1 MFDHVQVRVRDL
13 EASRGFYD
21 AVMRVLGHGVVFECE
36 DVVIGY
42 GTDPHNMFEIRQSGP
57 DSALSASVHIAFVA
71 NDEATVNEFHDVAL
85 LHGGTCN
92 GEPGLRPHYED
103 GYYAAF
109 VLDPDGHN
117 LEAVFSLL
125 SSRP

>member
-13 EASRGFYD
+13 ALSRAFY
-21 AVMRVLGHGVVFECE
+21 APLMAVLGHGVVFEVE

-42 GTDPHNMFEIRQSGP
+42 GPDPHTMFEIRQSGP
-57 DSALSASVHIAFVA
+57 DAPLSASVHVAFVA
-71 NDEATVNEFHDVAL
+71 KDEATVKELHQVAIQ
-85 LHGGTCN
+85 HGGTCN
-92 GEPGLRPHYED
+92 GAPGLRPHYEE

-117 LEAVFSLL
+117 IEAVCSL
-125 SSRP
+125 PG